1 MNYEYKDTKFTIFAY
16 EILEKFFNMNQ
27 IREILITNDDS
38 IHAEGIHV
46 FAEIMRNYGNVTIV
60 APSEPQSGKASA
72 LSLGCRLYLNKIRE
86 EEGYREFTLNGTPV
100 DCVKAALNE
109 CYNDRKMPDIIVSGI
124 NHGSNC
130 SVAAL
135 YSGTLGACI
144 EGTIYEIP
152 SMGFSINTHSEHP
165 DFSPVLRFGP
175 SIIGNFLNH
184 PPKHG
189 IYLNVNFPDISADEV
204 KGIKI
209 ARRGLG
215 KWVEEFDH
223 ENDENG
229 QDSLVMRGHFEDGE
243 HDSSIGD
250 HRIVHEGY
258 ISIVPLKIDHTDYE
272 EMSRMTKEW
281 NIL

>member
-1 MNYEYKDTKFTIFAY
+1 MDH
-16 EILEKFFNMNQ
+16 

-46 FAEIMRNYGNVTIV
+46 LAQIMQNYGNVTVV

-72 LSLGCRLYLNKIRE
+72 LSLGCRLYLTKIKE
-86 EEGYREFTLNGTPV
+86 DNGYREFTLNGTPV

-109 CYNDRKMPDIIVSGI
+109 CYEGGRLPDIIVSGI

-165 DFSPVLRFGP
+165 DFSPVTRYAP
-175 SIIGNFLNH
+175 AIIDNFIDN
-184 PPKHG
+184 PPAPG
-189 IYLNVNFPDISADEV
+189 IYLNVNFPDITAEEV

-215 KWVEEFDH
+215 RWVEEFDH
-223 ENDENG
+223 ETDEKG

-243 HDSSIGD
+243 KDSSIGD

-258 ISIVPLKIDHTDYE
+258 ISIVPLKIDHTDYA
-272 EMSRMTKEW
+272 EMARMTKEW